1 MHETSSDSSEVRQ
14 NGGSS
19 DRRRFARKPVPQVF
33 VAVELSDT
41 AGGGVSSELS
51 DTPGNLSWA
60 GSAIDI
66 SPGGL
71 GLTLPEDIPVGAE
84 VLLTFWLDDATV
96 FSRVPSVVIRKE
108 HGLGFGA
115 VRFDG
120 WSHHDVEA
128 LRSYLRAA

>member
-1 MHETSSDSSEVRQ
+1 MAQSPTDRMEPQQDGEF
-14 NGGSS
+14 S
-19 DRRRFARKPVPQVF
+19 DRRRFARKPVPEVF

-41 AGGGVSSELS
+41 SPDGVSAASPDTGGGLA
-51 DTPGNLSWA
+51 WA

-66 SPGGL
+66 GPEGL

-108 HGLGFGA
+108 HGFGLGA
-115 VRFDG
+115 VRFRG
-120 WSHHDVEA
+120 WSSHDAHA
-128 LRSYLRAA
+128 LRSYLRVA